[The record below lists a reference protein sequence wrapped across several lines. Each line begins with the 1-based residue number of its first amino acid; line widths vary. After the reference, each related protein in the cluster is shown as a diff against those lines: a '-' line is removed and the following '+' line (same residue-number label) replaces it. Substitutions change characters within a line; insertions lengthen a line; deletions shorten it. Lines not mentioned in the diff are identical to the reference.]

1 MADNARGIH
10 VSPGVYSRE
19 IDMTYAVKS
28 LGITT
33 LGVVGETLRGP
44 AFQPTHI
51 ENWREF
57 TATFGG
63 TSTEKFKGS
72 KYPKY
77 ELPYIA
83 KSYLTE
89 SKQMEVV
96 RVLGLSGYNAGPAWL
111 ITAKLK
117 SGEDMVVA
125 VLRSRGT
132 YYKYRKFSETTGS
145 CECPNDI
152 YDSLV
157 YEVGETKINADY
169 CNQPVAY
176 NRFVLGLGEY
186 TPLYSTGN
194 DCIGYHFGG
203 EDEGF
208 EINSINMGRFKISG
222 FTGVHEWYSTK
233 EQVDLTSESPDYFE
247 YAVSLNADDS
257 DYILNVL
264 GTNPN
269 DGDTPIYVESLYDI
283 ALGQCIMNTDDT
295 HAKLINDYLTFYQVY
310 YPADYNNLQPVHG
323 IIRIPENNLSS
334 KNLGQRFLA
343 DAEAAISDGTKN
355 DPVITCHPYDYQTG
369 LPVGVTLEDVSYLGN
384 YRTLEKI
391 KNVEAVDNTYN
402 SPISSSIE
410 YVPHFF
416 AYVKGDGGLNPGD
429 APYEEGTRYHIVN
442 QKESTL
448 NFKILRGVG
457 NSGGTEEITT
467 AVTIVS
473 GCAFSIK
480 ENSNPKSLYTL
491 LGGNITKTSGDST
504 SAVCS
509 AFKEATN
516 TSVYSGDT
524 QIDAFPEKYFYSG
537 VYCKGGTANTYTQG
551 NEETD
556 PANYI
561 IQNHNVEWKYNQ
573 NKNKFTLGKLYAT
586 NGKVTNIPY
595 TYTYTTTEGTVST
608 PHTATTYSAITNMSA
623 DSMVNTETYK
633 YFIKNIG
640 YGFEAN
646 VNGYP
651 TANYFTAGTASLISG
666 TTTASYEG
674 NKMIITGISYA
685 NASCLY
691 DEGCVSSNTVTN
703 KRDIQNII
711 ENNKNVLT
719 SRYEADVIEP
729 VKPGQI
735 YTVAQYTDTSGK
747 RNYYYR
753 YYVEC
758 SLPCNGALSCET
770 ADNVVLLDK
779 LYSGYS
785 HVEDTAQTSSDFE
798 HRPNN
803 DAENRAIIVKNYGD
817 GLYYR
822 LIQNTD
828 EGTKA
833 YVPYDVTYVCCDL
846 NDYKSAYRYAST
858 PWVVSNL
865 KGDFNKIELNKLF
878 RFHTISDGD
887 SSNNEIKISIEDIK
901 PDDGCFDVVVRKIND
916 TDQSPVILEKFSRC
930 TLQPGSAK
938 YLGLQIGTYDGM
950 YESQSRYITV
960 EINENSMVEASVP
973 AGFLGYPQVKFDGM
987 PVVDSAKSNIIGPII
1002 KYNLDYDPNI
1012 KNRKQYFGLSNL
1024 TGVDI
1029 DLFTFKGNAA
1039 YIEDPDML
1047 TNGFHLDSR
1056 LNKSGYPNEQLPTIT
1071 VDGVE
1076 GYKFDA
1082 VSQNARTS
1090 ILTDTPVIGTE
1101 AMMQGTIY
1109 ENVKLRK
1116 FTMYFYGGF
1125 DGWDVYRQQRSN
1137 TDDFKLAKYNGS
1149 YNKESGEGYAFNR
1162 IEDPE
1167 LLGLNQNGITSDWY
1181 AYLSAY
1187 RQFANPESVDV
1198 NVFAT
1203 PGIDYVNN
1211 KLLAEEVIS
1220 MLEEERADSIYVV
1233 TTPDKPNGAEDY
1245 VSEIFTPQ
1253 DAVDN
1258 LEDTEIDSNYTC
1270 TYYPWVKYYD
1280 VDNNQYIYL
1289 PPTKDVVR
1297 NFAQTDNTAYPWF
1310 APAGLDRGNVNCV
1323 KARFVTRLSDEDTLY
1338 EGRINP
1344 IKTFAGDNG
1353 VKVWGQKNM
1362 QIEDTQL
1369 NRIAVRRLLL
1379 RMRKLIAIACRSLI
1393 FEQNDN
1399 VVRNQFLSIVTPIM
1413 DNIRSNRGISDYKI
1427 EVAESIDEK
1436 DCKELNAKIFFKP
1449 YCALEYISLDFI
1461 LTPQGVDFENI

>member
-111 ITAKLK
+111 ITAKLENEK
-117 SGEDMVVA
+117 DMVVA

-157 YEVGETKINADY
+157 YEVGEVKINADY

-222 FTGVHEWYSTK
+222 FTGVHEWYSAK
-233 EQVDLTSESPDYFE
+233 SEVDLTSESPDYFE

-269 DGDTPIYVESLYDI
+269 DGDTPIYVESLYDV
-283 ALGQCIMNTDDT
+283 ALGQCIMNTGDN
-295 HAKLINDYLTFYQVY
+295 HAKNINDYLTFYQVY
-310 YPADYNNLQPVHG
+310 YPADYDNLQPVHG

-369 LPVGVTLEDVSYLGN
+369 LPVGFTMKQASENGH
-384 YRTLEKI
+384 YRTLAYINGLTNYTSYKDI
-391 KNVEAVDNTYN
+391 RYTYKLDVVD
-402 SPISSSIE
+402 SVSDIP
-410 YVPHFF
+410 
-416 AYVKGDGGLNPGD
+416 
-429 APYEEGTRYHIVN
+429 
-442 QKESTL
+442 
-448 NFKILRGVG
+448 
-457 NSGGTEEITT
+457 EIYTDTT
-467 AVTIVS
+467 ADTKYILVT
-473 GCAFSIK
+473 
-480 ENSNPKSLYTL
+480 
-491 LGGNITKTSGDST
+491 GN
-504 SAVCS
+504 
-509 AFKEATN
+509 
-516 TSVYSGDT
+516 
-524 QIDAFPEKYFYSG
+524 
-537 VYCKGGTANTYTQG
+537 
-551 NEETD
+551 
-556 PANYI
+556 
-561 IQNHNVEWKYNQ
+561 
-573 NKNKFTLGKLYAT
+573 
-586 NGKVTNIPY
+586 
-595 TYTYTTTEGTVST
+595 
-608 PHTATTYSAITNMSA
+608 
-623 DSMVNTETYK
+623 
-633 YFIKNIG
+633 
-640 YGFEAN
+640 
-646 VNGYP
+646 
-651 TANYFTAGTASLISG
+651 
-666 TTTASYEG
+666 TTASSEQGEVTKVYYVAWSWNVDLDG
-674 NKMIITGISYA
+674 LSYKSMSASTDSFSANTHTTFFDKTRRYKGADKKANYYTGIDSTNNQQADENTNSA
-685 NASCLY
+685 NYQLTNYKCSWDYDRSKDVANCVQLEYSKTVTLDDLEFVVTGHTAQYYPTRVTYTHVLTKPSSPINAIDYNSNSCLY
-691 DEGCVSSNTVTN
+691 CVGCEEGSQITGKS
-703 KRDIQNII
+703 DIQNAI
-711 ENNKNVLT
+711 EFNKSTLMGL
-719 SRYEADVIEP
+719 YEANYMQT

-753 YYVEC
+753 YYIPC
-758 SLPCNGALSCET
+758 SLPCGGSLDCET
-770 ADNVVLLDK
+770 ADTVVLRDE
-779 LYSGYS
+779 LYSGYTY
-785 HVEDTAQTSSDFE
+785 VEDSGVTNPIYE
-798 HRPNN
+798 HRPKN
-803 DAENRAIIVKNYGD
+803 DAHNRSVIVRNNED

-822 LIQNTD
+822 LVNNKIT
-828 EGTKA
+828 GTSITG
-833 YVPYDVTYVCCDL
+833 DVTYVCCDL

-858 PWVVSNL
+858 PWIVSNL

-1039 YIEDPDML
+1039 YIEDPEML

-1076 GYKFDA
+1076 NYKFDA

-1116 FTMYFYGGF
+1116 FTVYFYGGF